1 MSNDYNLNDL
11 LDQFEQLKNMGS
23 MKDVLG
29 MIPGAAGKIKDEDV
43 DETIIDKNMAII
55 RSMTKKER
63 KNPKI
68 LNASRRKRIAE
79 GSGTS
84 VQQVNQ
90 LIKQYE
96 QSAQMMKQFKGGK
109 LGGFKLPKGFP
120 GGKLGGRFGG
130 FGGFRGF

>member
-1 MSNDYNLNDL
+1 MAFHLA
-11 LDQFEQLKNMGS
+11 
-23 MKDVLG
+23 
-29 MIPGAAGKIKDEDV
+29 MIPGAAGKVKEEDI

-96 QSAQMMKQFKGGK
+96 QSAQMMKQLKGGK
-109 LGGFKLPKGFP
+109 FGNFKMPKGFP
-120 GGKLGGRFGG
+120 GGKFGR

>member
-1 MSNDYNLNDL
+1 
-11 LDQFEQLKNMGS
+11 
-23 MKDVLG
+23 
-29 MIPGAAGKIKDEDV
+29 MIPGAAGKIKEEDV

-55 RSMTKKER
+55 RSMTKRER

-79 GSGTS
+79 GSGTT
-84 VQQVNQ
+84 VQQVNT

-120 GGKLGGRFGG
+120 GGRLGKMGG